1 MKHRIKR
8 FQWTQLAVLAIIHFT
23 VDMFAGAL
31 PAILPVLMSTF
42 SIRLSLAVGI
52 LTALNLTANGV
63 QIIIGHL
70 RHDKKRP
77 AFLQLGLIL
86 SAAVCLLGLLPANP
100 QAYPLLIIL
109 AIICGCGVAMV
120 HPEALRAVHKLRRIS
135 SAISTTYFLSFGF
148 FGYAAGGYIAATLV
162 SHLHLPGLYW
172 LFVLPVLAAITVK
185 FFRIRLSVERKSNA
199 AISTNAPTER
209 LSFWPIFAVA
219 LMGAI
224 STTIIFALLPTR
236 LNELGFSLTFGG
248 FCYLAFGL
256 SWSLG
261 SLLWANLARKI
272 GELRSALFALVAGL
286 PFFFI
291 YFASINSKPA
301 VLILIIAGSCSPAY
315 FPLMV
320 SLARH
325 AAGMKL
331 GQRMGFIIG
340 GAWGTASLVLLA
352 VSPLAEHFGL
362 QTVLN
367 WTPLGYLASALIV
380 LSLLRKK
387 S

>member
-8 FQWTQLAVLAIIHFT
+8 FQWTQLVVLAIIHFI

-31 PAILPVLMSTF
+31 PAILPVLMLTF
-42 SIRLSLAVGI
+42 SIRFSLAVGI

-199 AISTNAPTER
+199 AISTNAPTDR
-209 LSFWPIFAVA
+209 VNFWPIFAVA

-248 FCYLAFGL
+248 LCYLAFGL

-272 GELRSALFALVAGL
+272 
-286 PFFFI
+286 
-291 YFASINSKPA
+291 

-325 AAGMKL
+325 TTGMKL